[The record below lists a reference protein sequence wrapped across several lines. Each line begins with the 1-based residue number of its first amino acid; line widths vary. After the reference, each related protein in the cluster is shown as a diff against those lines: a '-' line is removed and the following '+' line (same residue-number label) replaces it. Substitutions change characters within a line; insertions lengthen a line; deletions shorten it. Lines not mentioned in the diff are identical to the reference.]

1 MWFSIAATEPT
12 SSAAATP
19 SSPAKAGHPVRC
31 DLSIL
36 LRCLWNTGSPAGA
49 CHRAARSADPVA
61 GDDSY
66 PPISV
71 IPIRPRPPLLAEGEA
86 GIDVAVDAAS
96 GCARQA
102 FGVGPVGA
110 VARNA
115 PTPTL
120 DAVGVIDRGGRTGA
134 RHRGSSGRQ

>member
-1 MWFSIAATEPT
+1 MWFSMAGAEPT
-12 SSAAATP
+12 SSAAAN
-19 SSPAKAGHPVRC
+19 SSCPAKAGHPVRC

-71 IPIRPRPPLLAEGEA
+71 IPIRPRPPLLAEGGA
-86 GIDVAVDAAS
+86 GIDVAIDASS
-96 GCARQA
+96 GCARHA
-102 FGVGPVGA
+102 FGVGPVRA

-115 PTPTL
+115 PTATL
-120 DAVGVIDRGGRTGA
+120 DAVGIIDRGGGTGA
-134 RHRGSSGRQ
+134 GHRGGSGRQ